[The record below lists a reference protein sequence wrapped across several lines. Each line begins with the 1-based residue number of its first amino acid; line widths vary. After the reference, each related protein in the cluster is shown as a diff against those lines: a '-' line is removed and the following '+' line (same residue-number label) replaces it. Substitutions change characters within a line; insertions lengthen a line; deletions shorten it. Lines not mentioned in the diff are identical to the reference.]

1 MMSVYT
7 FIVIL
12 LVLTVGV
19 TMCFTFLFNIDEIVI
34 SGESETYTYMEIVEA
49 SGIRAGDNLFRL
61 DSKKAEQQIL
71 DKLLYV
77 ETATVDRDFPS
88 TLRITVT
95 RCVPAYNIQYDD
107 GVLLVSRKGKI
118 LADNNFYTDIDNL
131 PVIYGFEPAD
141 TEPGKPIMS
150 KNDNKYDAFCQLIKR
165 FDRDDNAGIASIDLT
180 NEYAIT
186 VNYRNGLIFKMG
198 NWNDVEYKL
207 DLAQSVMED
216 ETIKGKKGYLTMVGS
231 NQCSFRSTGEIVEEP
246 TSTTATDANGRPVQ
260 STTTAAAPEPE
271 PDYSWQDEPDY
282 SWQDEPDY
290 GWNDDWQDD
299 WQDDYDYGGDGYYGD
314 DFSYGDYDND
324 DIYYDQ

>member
-12 LVLTVGV
+12 LVLTAGV
-19 TMCFTFLFNIDEIVI
+19 TMCFTFLFNVDEIVI

-77 ETATVDRDFPS
+77 ETADVHRDFPS

-131 PVIYGFEPAD
+131 PVIYGFEPED

-150 KNDNKYDAFCQLIKR
+150 KNANKYDAFCQLINR
-165 FDRDDNAGIASIDLT
+165 FDRDDNAGISSIDLT

-198 NWNDVEYKL
+198 NWSDVEYKL

-231 NQCSFRSTGEIVEEP
+231 NQCSFRSTGELTEEAP
-246 TSTTATDANGRPVQ
+246 ETTATDENGKPVQ
-260 STTTAAAPEPE
+260 STTTAAAPEP
-271 PDYSWQDEPDY
+271 DNSWQDEPEY
-282 SWQDEPDY
+282 NEWQD
-290 GWNDDWQDD
+290 DDWQDD

-314 DFSYGDYDND
+314 DFGYDGYDND
-324 DIYYDQ
+324 DLYYEQ

>member
-7 FIVIL
+7 VIVIL
-12 LVLTVGV
+12 LVLTAGV

-49 SGIRAGDNLFRL
+49 SGIRAGDNLLRL

-77 ETATVDRDFPS
+77 ETADVHRDFPS

-95 RCVPAYNIQYDD
+95 RCVPAYNIQYDE

-150 KNDNKYDAFCQLIKR
+150 KNGNKYDAFCQLINR
-165 FDRDDNAGIASIDLT
+165 FDRDDNTGISSIDLT

-186 VNYRNGLIFKMG
+186 VNYRNGMIFKMG
-198 NWNDVEYKL
+198 NWSDVEYKL
-207 DLAQSVMED
+207 DLAQSVMAD

-246 TSTTATDANGRPVQ
+246 SETTTATDENGKPVQ
-260 STTTAAAPEPE
+260 STTTTAAPEP
-271 PDYSWQDEPDY
+271 DYGWQDEPDY
-282 SWQDEPDY
+282 SWENEPDY
-290 GWNDDWQDD
+290 GWQDD

-314 DFSYGDYDND
+314 DFGYDGYDND
-324 DIYYDQ
+324 DMYYDQ